1 MTVQATHPRTES
13 RTVRAGREWTPLALG
28 ALLLRHRALIRQLIG
43 RDIAQRY
50 RGSYLG
56 LAWSFLVPLLTLGVY
71 TVVFS
76 AILQARW
83 GPEERT
89 PSVGEFAL
97 ILFAGLV
104 PFNLLAECLT
114 RAPGLITGTP
124 QYVKKVIFPV
134 EVLPVVLVGS
144 AAVHSLIALGA
155 LVAGVV
161 ALLGR
166 VHPAMLL
173 AALAYVPLVLLA
185 LGLAWFLAA
194 LGVYV
199 RDIGQ
204 GIGVVVQILIF
215 LTPIFYPVSAVPVW
229 LRGVLALNPLTTVV
243 DVVRAALFW
252 PQTMPWEAW
261 ALWTLAGA
269 ALAWLGYAWFMVSR
283 HGFADVL

>member
-1 MTVQATHPRTES
+1 MTVQATHPRTDS
-13 RTVRAGREWTPLALG
+13 RTVRAGREWTPLALVRT
-28 ALLLRHRALIRQLIG
+28 LLRHRALIRQLIG

-76 AILQARW
+76 AVLQARW

-134 EVLPVVLVGS
+134 EVLLSPRMARSAPSLDNTCHPQARPLSAGTAVRFGRSKAMTLCLKAVRPHTWRESSGRTRAGDRGFSYRSVL
-144 AAVHSLIALGA
+144 
-155 LVAGVV
+155 
-161 ALLGR
+161 
-166 VHPAMLL
+166 
-173 AALAYVPLVLLA
+173 
-185 LGLAWFLAA
+185 
-194 LGVYV
+194 
-199 RDIGQ
+199 
-204 GIGVVVQILIF
+204 
-215 LTPIFYPVSAVPVW
+215 
-229 LRGVLALNPLTTVV
+229 
-243 DVVRAALFW
+243 
-252 PQTMPWEAW
+252 
-261 ALWTLAGA
+261 
-269 ALAWLGYAWFMVSR
+269 
-283 HGFADVL
+283 